1 MLDTESQYGASKKGV
16 LRMSLV
22 LGVGV
27 SLAWG
32 IDQSMPSPL
41 IILLSRLCQSLPRKH
56 KSAYLTIPWDALD
69 MFLLRSFELE
79 PGNVIQGRLSMRPG
93 KLINHTTCFL
103 TFRC

>member
-41 IILLSRLCQSLPRKH
+41 IISLSVCQSLPRKH
-56 KSAYLTIPWDALD
+56 KSAYLTIPWDTLD

-93 KLINHTTCFL
+93 KLINHTTCL